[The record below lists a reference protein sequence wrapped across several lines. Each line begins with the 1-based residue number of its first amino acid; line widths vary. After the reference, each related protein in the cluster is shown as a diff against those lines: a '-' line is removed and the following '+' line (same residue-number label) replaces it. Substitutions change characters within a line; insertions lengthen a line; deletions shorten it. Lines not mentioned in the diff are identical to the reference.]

1 MNALTLAVTLM
12 MPATLAGQDVPAS
25 LSLEQAL
32 RIARDNNPTYLA
44 ARNDRDLADWDVRQ
58 AWTQLLVPSANAS
71 SSLSWQGAG
80 QQRFGSITLDELG
93 FSGQPSYYFSSYNLG
108 LSYRFDGAALL
119 APSKA
124 KAQRA
129 ATHAQIRIAE
139 NNLVSQVTTA
149 YVDVLR
155 QGESVR
161 VAQQQLESSRI
172 NLRLAQGRLEVGAA
186 TPIDVGQAEVQVGRN
201 EVALLQAQ
209 NALQTARMRLLQA
222 MGVSVDRQVTLTT
235 TFELQEPRWDLDEL
249 FARALEHNPTLE
261 ARQRSKDAADI
272 DVKSARSAYY
282 PTISLSTSLSGFT
295 REASSTDFL
304 VAQAQARV
312 ASQVA
317 QCASLNDLYSRLADP
332 LPPSDCNQFAFT
344 DAQRRAIID
353 QNDQFPF
360 NFERS
365 PPSASL
371 TISLPIFQGFTRQ
384 RQLEAA
390 KLQRDDMRQQVREQ
404 ELALRADLA
413 VGLANVRTAYR
424 SAQLEAR
431 NLSLAEEQ
439 LRLARERYR
448 VGAITFV
455 DLTDAETVKAQAD
468 RDRTAAV
475 FAYHDAVTNLE
486 TLVGASLRR

>member
-1 MNALTLAVTLM
+1 MHALTLAVTLV
-12 MPATLAGQDVPAS
+12 MPAALAGQDVPAS
-25 LSLEQAL
+25 LSLDQAL
-32 RIARDNNPTYLA
+32 RIARENNPTYLA
-44 ARNDRDLADWDVRQ
+44 ARNDRVLADWDVRQ
-58 AWTQLLVPSANAS
+58 AWTQLLVPSASAS
-71 SSLSWQGAG
+71 SSVSWQGAG

-93 FSGQPSYYFSSYNLG
+93 FSGQPSYYFASYNLG
-108 LSYRFDGAALL
+108 LSYRFDGATLF

-124 KAQRA
+124 RAQRA
-129 ATHAQIRIAE
+129 ATEAQIRTSE
-139 NNLVSQVTTA
+139 NDLISQVTTA
-149 YVDVLR
+149 YIDVLR
-155 QGESVR
+155 QRESVR
-161 VAQQQLESSRI
+161 VAQQQLV
-172 NLRLAQGRLEVGAA
+172 NLRLAQGRLEVGSA

-209 NALQTARMRLLQA
+209 NALETARMRLLQA
-222 MGVSVDRQVTLTT
+222 MGVSVDRHVTLTT
-235 TFELQEPRWDLDEL
+235 SFELEEPRWDIDQL
-249 FARALEHNPTLE
+249 FALALEHNPALE
-261 ARQRSKDAADI
+261 ARRRSEDAAKI
-272 DVKSARSAYY
+272 DVRTARSSYY
-282 PTISLSTSLSGFT
+282 PTISLSTNLSGFT

-304 VAQAQARV
+304 VAQAEARI

-317 QCASLNDLYSRLADP
+317 QCASLNELYSRLADP
-332 LPPSDCNQFAFT
+332 LPPSDCNRFAFT

-371 TISLPIFQGFTRQ
+371 TISLPIFQGFSRQ

-390 KLQRDDMRQQVREQ
+390 KLQRDDLRQQVREQ

-431 NLSLAEEQ
+431 NLALAEEQ

-448 VGAITFV
+448 LGAITFV
-455 DLTDAETVKAQAD
+455 DLADAETVKAQAD